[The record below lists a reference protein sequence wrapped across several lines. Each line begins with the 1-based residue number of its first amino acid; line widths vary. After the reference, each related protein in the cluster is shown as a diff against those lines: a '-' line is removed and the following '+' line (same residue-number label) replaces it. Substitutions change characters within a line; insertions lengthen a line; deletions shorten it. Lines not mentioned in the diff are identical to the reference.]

1 MWSLWLIVGFSVAV
15 TMLVQYSFTS
25 GSATSQKSPQIQ
37 ATRSTRLHLARRAQH
52 ALTGLVFVGISWSEL
67 MSHFAD
73 AMTLFC
79 CALAF
84 LFIHYLRTIYPKFN
98 KFLVRK
104 YASILRK
111 HEAEG
116 GIPGAFYFLLGCA
129 VCGFLSSRHVHQ
141 LAMLFLALA
150 DPAAGLVNANYCP
163 LPNPNACIFLF
174 FFLPRAFCH
183 KHIIF

>member
-1 MWSLWLIVGFSVAV
+1 MWSLWLIVGISILG

-25 GSATSQKSPQIQ
+25 GSTGTQKSPQVQ

-52 ALTGLVFVGISWSEL
+52 ALTGIFFVGVSWSEL
-67 MSHFAD
+67 MSHFAGS
-73 AMTLFC
+73 MTLFC
-79 CALAF
+79 CSVAF
-84 LFIHYLRTIYPKFN
+84 LFIHYLRKMYPKFN

-116 GIPGAFYFLLGCA
+116 AIPGAFYFLLGCA

-141 LAMLFLALA
+141 ISMLFLSLG
-150 DPAAGLVNANYCP
+150 DPAAGLVDVTLSIKCTY
-163 LPNPNACIFLF
+163 LS
-174 FFLPRAFCH
+174 
-183 KHIIF
+183 